1 MESTKHHNQQIR
13 LLIDINKYLTEE
25 CGDANSVY
33 YSVENNTI
41 GEAALQSV
49 AEIGEENIPVYSLA
63 NPKHMATVEY
73 TDVDL
78 TLPS

>member
-1 MESTKHHNQQIR
+1 MNGANKTPQSTNTR

-49 AEIGEENIPVYSLA
+49 AEIGEENIPHILR
-63 NPKHMATVEY
+63 NPSTWQQ
-73 TDVDL
+73 
-78 TLPS
+78 